1 MQKNSPINTKKH
13 ILVHANVLKTINIDL
28 TILEKPLKLPSHFFG
43 LPFVLQ
49 GLDHYCLPLDLNLI
63 LCNPLFLC

>member
-28 TILEKPLKLPSHFFG
+28 SILEKPLKLPSHFFG
-43 LPFVLQ
+43 LPFCSSRPRPL
-49 GLDHYCLPLDLNLI
+49 LPSS
-63 LCNPLFLC
+63 